1 MIEPKE
7 KKLGFIG
14 KHKQL
19 ILYFVFGIVTT
30 VCSLL
35 ACYLTLKLGVLIP
48 ALRDESGEPT
58 ELLDILGSTTQW
70 ISGVIVAFL
79 TNKKWVFTDAPKG
92 REAGLKQFYIFSAS
106 RVGTYFLEAIMN
118 LLTIRIFELCAY
130 RTIVLALGFMSINL
144 TSRIWSKA
152 ITSVAVV
159 VINYFISKLLVFKKA
174 K

>member
-58 ELLDILGSTTQW
+58 ELLDIIGSCVQW
-70 ISGVIVAFL
+70 VSGVLVAFY
-79 TNKKWVFTDAPKG
+79 TNKKWVFTGSEQGKDAT
-92 REAGLKQFYIFSAS
+92 LKQLITFSGA
-106 RVGTYFLEAIMN
+106 RVMI
-118 LLTIRIFELCAY
+118 
-130 RTIVLALGFMSINL
+130 SIL
-144 TSRIWSKA
+144 SS
-152 ITSVAVV
+152 
-159 VINYFISKLLVFKKA
+159 
-174 K
+174 